1 MAVGMSVFGLVR
13 LPKWKSRQF
22 GTMTINWNKAF
33 FASSGISFFVGTV
46 VFLLSWNPWIAISII
61 PLAYMMVLG
70 TVTDMKI
77 MKIPDDI
84 SMLAYIIPVP
94 IMLLCIDGYGWFS
107 FGVWLGVVLLFLVFA
122 FAGAFGV
129 ADLRIMLLAGTSVAW
144 WAGAETVLLA
154 FGASAFIQLAIQ
166 PMAEKFG
173 WGVLKPR
180 KTINDQVEE
189 REKAEYEALSDEEKA
204 VLSLKKAD
212 MIRVKVEKNKK
223 RSRFFRKLQYLRL
236 RKRIYKKRKRMSTL
250 KRFVPFGP
258 ALYISFC
265 AAAII
270 YVNMFAVYVTPSLS
284 WIGL

>member
-13 LPKWKSRQF
+13 LPKWKTRQF
-22 GTMTINWNKAF
+22 GELNINWNKVF
-33 FASSGISFFVGTV
+33 FASSGISFFVGAV
-46 VFLLSWNPWIAISII
+46 VFLLSWNPWIGISIM

-84 SMLAYIIPVP
+84 SVLAYLIPIP

-107 FGVWLGVVLLFLVFA
+107 FGIWMAVVALFLVFA

-144 WAGAETVLLA
+144 WAGLETVLLA
-154 FGASAFIQLAIQ
+154 FGASAFIQLVLQ
-166 PMAEKFG
+166 PMAGKFG

-204 VLSLKKAD
+204 TRSAKKAEL
-212 MIRVKVEKNKK
+212 IQARVAKNKK
-223 RSRFFRKLQYLRL
+223 RSKLSRKIRYFLLK
-236 RKRIYKKRKRMSTL
+236 RKISKKRKRANTL
-250 KRFVPFGP
+250 RRFVPFGP

-265 AAAII
+265 GAAVLYASL
-270 YVNMFAVYVTPSLS
+270 FTVYLS
-284 WIGL
+284 PNLPWTGL